1 MQSTAAARTQEL
13 VLGLS
18 QTRRRDTLTLRQEMI
33 ALLRRAVPFGGWSW
47 VLADPDNRLVSYGIG
62 YKPVATAIDFGR
74 LFALEY
80 GGGEPDPLLTLADG
94 GGPTISV
101 LSQTTAGDLHR
112 SARWRELHHPRGL
125 GDELRLALVADGY
138 CWGYLILFRDR
149 TDQHFTTEEAEFLL
163 RLGAPMAKALRAA
176 LTCVSSPATDVP
188 HGPGIL
194 ILDAHDAIQATTP
207 EGDQWLAL
215 LCSLAL
221 PAGSPSP
228 APVPALSVAARLR
241 SLPGYSGAV
250 PLAGSA
256 GVRVRTRTLAGHWL
270 TVHAS
275 PLTGMA
281 VSPGTVA
288 VTIQRAPPADVAALV
303 FHVHGLTARE
313 RQLAR
318 LLLDGL
324 PNNEIAQRLYISTY
338 TVRDHVKA
346 VLNKLGVH
354 SKREF
359 IASILSQRL

>member
-18 QTRRRDTLTLRQEMI
+18 RTRRRDTFTLRQEMA
-33 ALLRRAVPFGGWSW
+33 ALLRRAVPFDAWAW
-47 VLADPDNRLVSYGIG
+47 VLADPDNRLVSYGTG
-62 YKPVATAIDFGR
+62 YNPAVNDFGR

-80 GGGEPDPLLTLADG
+80 GGGDPDPLLTLADG
-94 GGPTISV
+94 GEPAISV
-101 LSQTTAGDLHR
+101 LSQVTAGDLCR
-112 SARWRELHHPRGL
+112 SARWHELHHPHGL

-149 TDQHFTTEEAEFLL
+149 TGGHFTTEEAEFLL
-163 RLGAPMAKALRAA
+163 RLGVPMAKALRAA

-188 HGPGIL
+188 HGPGTL

-215 LCSLAL
+215 FRSYTL
-221 PAGSPSP
+221 PGELLFP
-228 APVPALSVAARLR
+228 APIPALSVAARLR
-241 SLPGYSGAV
+241 SLPGYSGA
-250 PLAGSA
+250 PPPAAPA
-256 GVRVRTRTLAGHWL
+256 GVRVRTRTPAGHWL
-270 TVHAS
+270 TIHAS

-303 FHVHGLTARE
+303 FHAHGLTARE

-324 PNNEIAQRLYISTY
+324 PNTEIAQRLYISTY

-346 VLNKLGVH
+346 VLDKLGVH